1 MTSDS
6 ISIHEQETITAFLKR
21 IGEFAII
28 VIDKRV
34 EDHLKQAYRLC
45 YHAILTINYGAQI
58 SFINE
63 DGEHQES
70 LWGQFGEKAFHRV
83 TESDTQKELFYLN
96 MAMQQFIDNDSL
108 HPTTKRSLQL
118 SADQILHAYL
128 ILRVQ
133 L

>member
-1 MTSDS
+1 MTSDY
-6 ISIHEQETITAFLKR
+6 ISIHEQETITTFLKR
-21 IGEFAII
+21 ISEFAITT
-28 VIDKRV
+28 IDNRA

-45 YHAILTINYGAQI
+45 YHAILTINYGAQVY
-58 SFINE
+58 FVNE

-83 TESDTQKELFYLN
+83 TESDIQKELFYLN

-108 HPTTKRSLQL
+108 HPVTKHSLQL
-118 SADQILHAYL
+118 SADQILHAFL
-128 ILRVQ
+128 ILRVK